1 MVDRRHIFIGVLCL
15 CILGN
20 ILLIEFPITVII
32 GSSHGN
38 TTGLQFRLVGIG
50 VPTALG
56 NVGNVQRVMPR
67 PVWAHITYNTTQ
79 TQVLLNVD
87 TTTSKPS
94 FTGETGNVS
103 LLNSTMED
111 PQAIKWREEM
121 LCKIKTKIPFSTI
134 SKTSV
139 KNGTDQSVLPEERME
154 NVVHYNTCA
163 VVGSG
168 HGSRL
173 HTYGREIDGHD
184 AVLRFNCAPTE
195 TFEEFVGS
203 RTDIRLINTQIPG
216 RQCTNEFWNDSIA
229 MFNYE
234 ITVIRNINAINLA
247 RGRIDA
253 RKDRYRVFENLKKY
267 RKAYPNRTLPFIQ
280 RPAFGKDIA
289 TELRRFCL
297 ATGKCNQ
304 TKLSPST
311 GMFGVVMM
319 LHLCNWVHVYGILP
333 STRDKTNLRYY
344 YNERP
349 AVTRGVHSYSQE
361 RQYIRT
367 LSLTSDQD
375 IDDTGT
381 ALLQGLATVH
391 CDSPGQH

>member
-1 MVDRRHIFIGVLCL
+1 MVDRRHIFIAVLCL
-15 CILGN
+15 CIFGN

-32 GSSHGN
+32 GSPHGN

-50 VPTALG
+50 VPTTLG

-67 PVWAHITYNTTQ
+67 PVGAHITYNTTQ
-79 TQVLLNVD
+79 TQLLLNVD

-111 PQAIKWREEM
+111 PQTIMWREEM

-139 KNGTDQSVLPEERME
+139 KKSTDQAVLPEERME
-154 NVVHYNTCA
+154 TVVHYNTCA

-195 TFEEFVGS
+195 KFEEFVGS

-216 RQCTNEFWNDSIA
+216 RECTNEFWNDSIA
-229 MFNYE
+229 MFNHE

-247 RGRIDA
+247 
-253 RKDRYRVFENLKKY
+253 
-267 RKAYPNRTLPFIQ
+267 
-280 RPAFGKDIA
+280 
-289 TELRRFCL
+289 
-297 ATGKCNQ
+297 
-304 TKLSPST
+304 PS
-311 GMFGVVMM
+311 GVVMM
-319 LHLCNWVHVYGILP
+319 LHLCNWVHVYGIVP

-349 AVTRGVHSYSQE
+349 AVTHGVHSFGQE

-375 IDDTGT
+375 MDDTGI

-391 CDSPGQH
+391 CDSHELH

>member
-32 GSSHGN
+32 GSPNGN
-38 TTGLQFRLVGIG
+38 TTGLQFRLIGIG

-56 NVGNVQRVMPR
+56 NVGNVQRVMPP
-67 PVWAHITYNTTQ
+67 PVEAHITYNTTQ

-121 LCKIKTKIPFSTI
+121 LY
-134 SKTSV
+134 
-139 KNGTDQSVLPEERME
+139 QAVLPEERME
-154 NVVHYNTCA
+154 SVVHYNTCA

-195 TFEEFVGS
+195 SFEEFVGS

-216 RQCTNEFWNDSIA
+216 RECTNEFWNDSIA
-229 MFNYE
+229 MFNHE

-253 RKDRYRVFENLKKY
+253 RKDRYRVFENLRKY

-289 TELRRFCL
+289 TELRRFCV
-297 ATGKCNQ
+297 ATGRCNQ

-349 AVTRGVHSYSQE
+349 AVTHGVHSFGQE

-375 IDDTGT
+375 MDDTGI
-381 ALLQGLATVH
+381 ALLQGLTTVH
-391 CDSPGQH
+391 CDSHEQH